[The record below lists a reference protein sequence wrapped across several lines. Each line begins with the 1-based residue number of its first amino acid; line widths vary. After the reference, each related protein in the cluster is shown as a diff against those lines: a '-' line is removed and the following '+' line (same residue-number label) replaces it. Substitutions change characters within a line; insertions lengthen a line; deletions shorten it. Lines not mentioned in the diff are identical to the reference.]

1 MSSLNSSGAS
11 TPLSPSSTLL
21 ASSLSSLKSY
31 PDVYANPHVPA
42 STAVEFIA
50 SRADTSST
58 VYIYDLAEQVGFGT
72 LTKGWADSDNAASVV
87 PLQTRAGAGLSLV
100 GRLSEGTSRD
110 ADKGAVITA
119 YTTPTGLLMMAPAL
133 SYLPPATA
141 TSRLVIQVP
150 TVILVGET
158 FSLSPSLASLATV
171 VPSLHHDLVLFLSAT
186 PQETVDFTHI
196 SYRLTTSHVVHL
208 FDHYSAARE
217 TGTALVPP
225 SPSIAPGSVAD
236 VFAQA
241 GYSFFTYTGDTSAHT
256 AIVLLNGPMA
266 LAAKALVGHFPG
278 LGVVVV
284 NVLRPWDEKA
294 LRDALPESVRT
305 VHVLDDVPN
314 ATTQGSLY
322 VDVFGTLLEAQNAP
336 VVHAHR
342 ILPAQTQ
349 SYLSRH
355 DSFLEFLGTL
365 VPSAPASPPDSLA
378 VKKVIVF
385 GTPQSTLS
393 SAPHFIADTFLSS
406 DALSTRFVVDHDVF
420 SRKGGITA
428 SRLLLGPK
436 NALGAHVPIP
446 FAIPLDH
453 ASAGDADFIAILD
466 SGLLNTHSLVKYGKP
481 GSVVLL
487 ASSWSAAEVTS
498 NLPADV
504 ADFLIAHHIRLFVL
518 DSKAAAAK
526 LVDAVGPIND
536 AMQNLVVHLAFLRI
550 YLGQAAQPP
559 LILKIARDLFDEI
572 IHGVELSEINRHV
585 WSALFEVVVTVRPAT
600 DGEPQPLKD
609 FEFNAITVQTNEG
622 DVVNGARLGSW
633 HDAAKHLL
641 FPTAF
646 NPFPSFDEAD
656 TFAENP
662 ALRPEVPDRTFLVTC
677 TVNRRLTA
685 KEYDRNVF
693 HLEFDTKF
701 TGLKY
706 SIGEAL
712 GVHGWNDEQ
721 EVLDFCQWYG
731 VDPNRLVTIPVPSD
745 ENKMHTRTVFQALQQ
760 QIDLFG
766 QPPKSFFTDLAAYAT
781 SSVDRHSLLFIGAP
795 EGVATFKKLSEKDTV
810 TFADVLRMY
819 GSAKPGIETLCEM
832 VGDIKPR
839 HYSIASAQSVVGD
852 RVDLLVVTVEWSTP
866 SGSPRYGQC
875 TRYLAGLRVG
885 QKVTVSIK
893 PSVMKLP
900 PDNRQPLIMAGLGT
914 GAAPFRA
921 FLQHRAM
928 LMERGED
935 VGPVYYYFGS
945 RYQAQEYLYGE
956 EIEAF
961 IMDSVITRAGLAFSR
976 DGPDKVYIQH
986 KMLEDS
992 EALARMMYDDKGVFY
1007 LCGPTW
1013 PVPDVY
1019 EALVGALVKYKGQS
1033 PQSAGEYLES
1043 LKEEERYVLE
1053 VY

>member
-1 MSSLNSSGAS
+1 MSSTSSSGAS
-11 TPLSPSSTLL
+11 TPLSSSSTLL
-21 ASSLSSLKSY
+21 SSSLPTLK
-31 PDVYANPHVPA
+31 PLHDIYANPRVSA

-58 VYIYDLAEQVGFGT
+58 VYVYDLAEQVGFGT
-72 LTKGWADSDNAASVV
+72 LTKEWAKSKNTASVV
-87 PLQTRAGAGLSLV
+87 DLQTRAGAGLSLI

-110 ADKGAVITA
+110 AGKGAVITA
-119 YTTPTGLLMMAPAL
+119 YTTPAGLSMMAPAL
-133 SYLPPATA
+133 SYLPPASA
-141 TSRLVIQVP
+141 SSRLVIQVP
-150 TVILVGET
+150 TVTSVGET
-158 FSLSPSLASLATV
+158 FSLSPSLASLVSV
-171 VPSLHHDLVLFLSAT
+171 VPTLYQDLVLFLSAT
-186 PQETVDFTHI
+186 PQETLDFAHI
-196 SYRLTTSHVVHL
+196 SYRLPTRHVVHL
-208 FDHYSAARE
+208 FDHCSVARE
-217 TGTALVPP
+217 IGTSLVPP
-225 SPSIAPGSVAD
+225 SSSVSTGSVAD

-241 GYSFFTYTGDTSAHT
+241 GYSFFTYAGDSSAHT
-256 AIVLLNGPMA
+256 AIVLLNGPVA
-266 LAAKALVGHFPG
+266 LVAKALASHIPG

-294 LRDALPESVRT
+294 LRDVLPQSVRT

-314 ATTQGSLY
+314 ATTQGTLY
-322 VDVFGTLLEAQNAP
+322 VDVFGTLLEAQRPLA
-336 VVHAHR
+336 VHAHR

-349 SYLSRH
+349 SHLSRH
-355 DSFLEFLGTL
+355 GSLFEFLGTL
-365 VPSAPASPPDSLA
+365 VPSAPASPVDSPA
-378 VKKVIVF
+378 VKKLIVF
-385 GTPQSTLS
+385 GTPQSTLA

-406 DALSTRFVVDHDVF
+406 EALSTRFLVDHDVF

-428 SRLLLGPK
+428 SRLLLGSK
-436 NALGAHVPIP
+436 SGLADRVPIP

-453 ASAGDADFIAILD
+453 ASAGEADFLAILD
-466 SGLLNTHSLVKYGKP
+466 HGLLSSHSLVKYAKP

-487 ASSWSAAEVTS
+487 ASSWSAAEVSS
-498 NLPADV
+498 NLPSDV
-504 ADFLIAHHIRLFVL
+504 SDLLLARNIRIFVV
-518 DSKAAAAK
+518 DPTAVASK
-526 LVDAVGPIND
+526 LVGTASPIHDAV
-536 AMQNLVVHLAFLRI
+536 QNLVVHLAFLRL
-550 YLGQAAQPP
+550 YLGRAAQEP
-559 LILKIARDLFDEI
+559 LILKIARGLFDEV
-572 IHGVELSEINRHV
+572 IHGVELSEINTHV
-585 WSALFEVVVTVRPAT
+585 WSALVEAIVAAPPPT
-600 DGEPQPLKD
+600 DGEAHPLKE
-609 FEFNAITVQTNEG
+609 FEFNAIAVQTDEG

-641 FPTAF
+641 FPSAF
-646 NPFPSFDEAD
+646 NAFPSFDETD

-693 HLEFDTKF
+693 HLEFDTNG
-701 TGLKY
+701 TGLTY

-721 EVLDFCQWYG
+721 DVLDFCRWYG

-745 ENKMHTRTVFQALQQ
+745 EDIMHTRTVFQALQQ

-766 QPPKSFFTDLAAYAT
+766 RPPKSFFTDLAAYAT
-781 SSVDRHSLLFIGAP
+781 TSVDKHALLFIGAP
-795 EGVATFKKLSEKDTV
+795 EGAATFKKLSEKDTV
-810 TFADVLRMY
+810 TFADVLQMY
-819 GSAKPGIETLCEM
+819 GSARPGIEMLCEM

-839 HYSIASAQSVVGD
+839 HYSIASAQSVVGN
-852 RVDLLVVTVEWSTP
+852 RVDLLVVTVEWATP

-928 LMERGED
+928 LMERGEE

-992 EALARMMYDDKGVFY
+992 EALAQMLQDDKGVFY

-1019 EALVGALVKYKGQS
+1019 EALVGALVKYRGRQPS
-1033 PQSAGEYLES
+1033 
-1043 LKEEERYVLE
+1043 
-1053 VY
+1053 